1 MMIGTHRPYLTESNM
16 LKLTWAAQQV
26 VLTRDKAYRDSESPK
41 ITFLLVFRLILG
53 CLSRNQGSGSMIGT
67 YRPYL
72 TESIILKLAW
82 AAQQV
87 FLTRDKTSRDSE
99 RPKSLTL
106 LQHRYNENYIGNEP
120 KSQMTD
126 LETTD
131 GA

>member
-1 MMIGTHRPYLTESNM
+1 MIGTHRPYLTESNI
-16 LKLTWAAQQV
+16 LKLAWAAQQV
-26 VLTRDKAYRDSESPK
+26 VLTRDKTDRDSENSK
-41 ITFLLVFRLILG
+41 SHFLLVFFRLNLG

-72 TESIILKLAW
+72 TESNMLKLAW
-82 AAQQV
+82 AAQQII
-87 FLTRDKTSRDSE
+87 LTRDKTSRDSE
-99 RPKSLTL
+99 SPKSL

-131 GA
+131 GT